1 MAYMACVAVVVSTIS
16 ACSGSPAPGETVTV
30 TASATTAPSASASSS
45 LAYPGSATES
55 SITSGEFGTSPTP
68 GAGAA
73 ESTGPPVLQNA
84 GAPKSLTLTD
94 IFDHDG
100 WEEGLYQ
107 TPQSPTPQQGMAT
120 RLLCNSRS
128 MEIRLAQATGKATV
142 KVAQALDSQSSK
154 MTMEFKLLADQR
166 LVDTELVRFNQVGTL
181 TTDLDGISAV
191 ELQVKTADGSEECYA
206 TAVITEFLL
215 TPR

>member
-1 MAYMACVAVVVSTIS
+1 
-16 ACSGSPAPGETVTV
+16 
-30 TASATTAPSASASSS
+30 
-45 LAYPGSATES
+45 
-55 SITSGEFGTSPTP
+55 
-68 GAGAA
+68 
-73 ESTGPPVLQNA
+73 
-84 GAPKSLTLTD
+84 
-94 IFDHDG
+94 
-100 WEEGLYQ
+100 
-107 TPQSPTPQQGMAT
+107 
-120 RLLCNSRS
+120 